1 MLFAAGMA
9 TKGFKPFC
17 AIYSTFL
24 QRAYDQIIHD
34 VCLQNLQV
42 VFCMDRGGLSGDDG
56 PTHHGLFDISYM
68 RGVPNLVHMS
78 PKDEDEFVDMLYT
91 ASLHKGPI
99 AIRYPRGTGPNA
111 AIKKTPLALPIGKAE
126 VVRHGKKVA
135 IWSYGQM
142 LPLASQLSDELKA
155 EGIEA
160 AVINAR
166 FAKPLDTA
174 MLELFAKN
182 AEVIVTF
189 EDHVLKGG
197 FGAGVL
203 EELAD
208 LGIGTPVVRIGWPD
222 EFVDHGKP
230 EALRERYGVSVA
242 AAKEKLAPY
251 LARIK
256 GSGRKLQ
263 PTAA

>member
-1 MLFAAGMA
+1 M
-9 TKGFKPFC
+9 
-17 AIYSTFL
+17 
-24 QRAYDQIIHD
+24 
-34 VCLQNLQV
+34 
-42 VFCMDRGGLSGDDG
+42 
-56 PTHHGLFDISYM
+56 
-68 RGVPNLVHMS
+68 
-78 PKDEDEFVDMLYT
+78 
-91 ASLHKGPI
+91 
-99 AIRYPRGTGPNA
+99 
-111 AIKKTPLALPIGKAE
+111 
-126 VVRHGKKVA
+126 A

-142 LPLASQLSDELKA
+142 LPLALQLSDELKA

-197 FGAGVL
+197 FGAAVL

>member
-1 MLFAAGMA
+1 
-9 TKGFKPFC
+9 
-17 AIYSTFL
+17 
-24 QRAYDQIIHD
+24 
-34 VCLQNLQV
+34 
-42 VFCMDRGGLSGDDG
+42 
-56 PTHHGLFDISYM
+56 
-68 RGVPNLVHMS
+68 
-78 PKDEDEFVDMLYT
+78 MLYT

-142 LPLASQLSDELKA
+142 LPLALQLSDELKA

-197 FGAGVL
+197 FGAAVL